1 MALSYAISFILIG
14 AGNRKLFRVKLNN
27 FGYFWVLE
35 AQVTFIYL
43 LLTEVTLVSSQVT
56 F

>member
-1 MALSYAISFILIG
+1 MGLSYGISFVLVG
-14 AGNRKLFRVKLNN
+14 TGNRKLLRVEVEN

-43 LLTEVTLVSSQVT
+43 LLN
-56 F
+56 

>member
-1 MALSYAISFILIG
+1 MGLSYAIRFILIG
-14 AGNRKLFRVKLNN
+14 AGHRKLLRVELKNL
-27 FGYFWVLE
+27 GYFWVLE

-43 LLTEVTLVSSQVT
+43 LLHWVALVSSQVT